1 MVCLA
6 RLRPFNVI
14 QSQRLPPKRSKTKWY
29 HYIQDIS
36 VMYFNTVL
44 GKFRPN
50 IPHSWS
56 LHRSSFESLILF
68 NHQQPPASPASASAY
83 DQRKA
88 LEHARSGIFF
98 NQSAVFLTFAS
109 YIIFVPRATRLHLY
123 STHALIFGG
132 KIIACPVHWQATG
145 GEKLFI
151 NYNAFSFPCLFCF
164 IFSSLKYNEHAV
176 KGKKKHLV
184 HRGGK
189 RFFVIM

>member
-1 MVCLA
+1 MIPLYTRHFSDVFQYSA
-6 RLRPFNVI
+6 RQISAEHPTFMIAPSQLLRI
-14 QSQRLPPKRSKTKWY
+14 A
-29 HYIQDIS
+29 
-36 VMYFNTVL
+36 
-44 GKFRPN
+44 
-50 IPHSWS
+50 HS
-56 LHRSSFESLILF
+56 F
-68 NHQQPPASPASASAY
+68 QPPASAY

>member
-36 VMYFNTVL
+36 VTYFNTVL

-56 LHRSSFESLILF
+56 LHCSSSESLILF
-68 NHQQPPASPASASAY
+68 NHLHLHVISGRRCSMLAVT
-83 DQRKA
+83 
-88 LEHARSGIFF
+88 RSGIFF

-123 STHALIFGG
+123 STHAFIFGG
-132 KIIACPVHWQATG
+132 KIIACPVDWQATG

-176 KGKKKHLV
+176 KGKKETLGPSRRKKIFCYYV
-184 HRGGK
+184 R
-189 RFFVIM
+189 RRR